1 MTQPVIPLLPR
12 SYGIMAVWDAGHWI
26 TFFAHRLPITNP
38 FQDNLGG
45 PQGTAAFFLA
55 ENESKANSILKA
67 YQGTVCHH

>member
-1 MTQPVIPLLPR
+1 MTRKPYSPPAD

-45 PQGTAAFFLA
+45 VQGTAAFFLA
-55 ENESKANSILKA
+55 ANESKAIRP
-67 YQGTVCHH
+67 HE